1 MLELLSLLLPFHV
14 SSLATEA
21 PTVYIAQA
29 SDEQETEP
37 QNIPNTIRPLNG
49 ELNQI
54 PVFNSNSPELVLGE
68 GILLS
73 TFPKTNKTNPDAH
86 LDFAFNG
93 EFDVFAH
100 HVSRPPEEGDMRT
113 LYIGI
118 LMHNPTDAE
127 VNIDVLQGAT
137 YLSQPDAPFIS
148 LPSQVL
154 GRNVFAGPGSRV
166 MGDILQNRR
175 QDIFPESITIRAGES
190 RMLLNVPI
198 PIHSLTPPLNGRST
212 YVRLRSDGEVRI
224 ASLAMFREDED
235 DAPEVSEW
243 QEMLRNGDVSS
254 PRDLAPTALDA
265 VGAFRYG
272 RVAGVSMGNMWRADL
287 VDGDSQVLNI
297 PDSGEAFSYGLST
310 LVRGRLGSEQIQTAP
325 LAVRYEDTAFEAHGN
340 YGVQYSLTLP
350 LYNPTDEEQTVRVRI
365 STPIKRDVGELEFL
379 DEPGP
384 QVFFRGLVQ
393 VKYTNDEGLPRWRYF
408 HLVQRR
414 GEEGQDLLRVTLPPN
429 GNRLVSV
436 DFLYPPDA
444 TPPQILT
451 VMTD

>member
-1 MLELLSLLLPFHV
+1 MLELLCLLCTPNVEAVTPETPAIYQTQAQTPENQTV
-14 SSLATEA
+14 S
-21 PTVYIAQA
+21 
-29 SDEQETEP
+29 
-37 QNIPNTIRPLNG
+37 NTIRPLNG

-73 TFPKTNKTNPDAH
+73 TFSPENKNNPDAH

-118 LMHNPTDAE
+118 LMHNPTDE
-127 VNIDVLQGAT
+127 DVNINILQGAT

-148 LPSQVL
+148 LPSQIL

-175 QDIFPESITIRAGES
+175 QEIFPESITIPAGES

-212 YVRLRSDGEVRI
+212 YVRLRSDGEVRM
-224 ASLAMFREDED
+224 ASLAMYRDDED
-235 DAPEVSEW
+235 DAPEISEW
-243 QEMLRNGDVSS
+243 QEMLTNGELSS
-254 PRDLAPTALDA
+254 PRDLAPTPPDA
-265 VGAFRYG
+265 EGAFRYG
-272 RVAGVSMGNMWRADL
+272 RVAGVSIGNMWRADL
-287 VDGDSQVLNI
+287 VDDDSQVLNI
-297 PDSGEAFSYGLST
+297 PNSGEAFSYGLST
-310 LVRGRLGSEQIQTAP
+310 LVRGRLGSDQVQTAP
-325 LAVRYEDTAFEAHGN
+325 LAVRYSDTAFEAHGN

-350 LYNPTDEEQTVRVRI
+350 LYNPTNEEQTVRVRM
-365 STPIKRDVGELEFL
+365 STPIKKDVGELEFL

-393 VKYTNDEGLPRWRYF
+393 VRYTNDEGLPRWRYF

-414 GEEGQDLLRVTLPPN
+414 GEEGQDLLTVNLPPN

>member
-1 MLELLSLLLPFHV
+1 MLELLSLLLPFNLPV
-14 SSLATEA
+14 M
-21 PTVYIAQA
+21 AQENP
-29 SDEQETEP
+29 SIYLSQESGEN
-37 QNIPNTIRPLNG
+37 QNDNNIKNKIRPLNG
-49 ELNQI
+49 ELNQV
-54 PVFNSNSPELVLGE
+54 PVFNSNSPELVVGE

-73 TFPKTNKTNPDAH
+73 TFPKENKSNPDAH

-118 LMHNPTDAE
+118 LMHNPTDE
-127 VNIDVLQGAT
+127 DVNIDVLQGAS
-137 YLSQPDAPFIS
+137 YLSQPDAPFVS
-148 LPSQVL
+148 LPSQVS
-154 GRNVFAGPGSRV
+154 GRNIFAGPGSRV

-175 QDIFPESITIRAGES
+175 QDIFPESMTIPAGES

-212 YVRLRSDGEVRI
+212 YVRLRSDGQI
-224 ASLAMFREDED
+224 YMASLAMYREDED
-235 DAPEVSEW
+235 DAPAISEW
-243 QEMLRNGDVSS
+243 QETLTNGELSS
-254 PRDLAPTALDA
+254 PRDLAPTPLDA
-265 VGAFRYG
+265 EGAFRYG
-272 RVAGVSMGNMWRADL
+272 RVAGVSMGNMWKADL
-287 VDGDSQVLNI
+287 VDDNSQVLTI
-297 PDSGEAFSYGLST
+297 PNSGEAFSYGLST
-310 LVRGRLGSEQIQTAP
+310 LVRGRLGSEQVQTAP
-325 LAVRYEDTAFEAHGN
+325 LAVRYSDTALEAHGN

-350 LYNPTDEEQTVRVRI
+350 LYNPTDEEKTVRVKI
-365 STPIKRDVGELEFL
+365 STPIKKDVGNLEFL

-393 VKYTNDEGLPRWRYF
+393 VKYTDDEGLPRWRYF
-408 HLVQRR
+408 HLVQKR
-414 GEEGQDLLRVTLPPN
+414 GEEGQDLITVTLPPN

-444 TPPQILT
+444 TPPQVLT